1 MIKKMRISYII
12 KLDDGLE
19 TKKILIGGHTHE
31 IT

>member
-1 MIKKMRISYII
+1 MIEKIRISYII

-19 TKKILIGGHTHE
+19 VIKFFIGGHTHE